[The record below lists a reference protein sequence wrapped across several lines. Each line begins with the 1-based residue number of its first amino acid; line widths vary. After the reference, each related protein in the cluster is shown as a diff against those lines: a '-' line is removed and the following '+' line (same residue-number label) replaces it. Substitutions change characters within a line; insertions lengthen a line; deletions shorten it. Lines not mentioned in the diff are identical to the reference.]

1 MSTTAAR
8 LAGAPERVP
17 MRSQLRAFMAICER
31 DLWVT
36 FRRQPVV
43 FIAQSLLQP
52 IFFLFIF
59 GRVLPAIGAAN
70 ASYSTL
76 LFPGIVALT
85 LFLTSLQNVALPLVI
100 EFGWT
105 KEIEDRLLAPLPSW
119 AVAAQKVFISAFRA
133 IIAGLFLFPL
143 AYLILPG
150 FALTGVNIPLL
161 VLIAVLAPTAAACL
175 GMVLGTTVPPQQ
187 INLMTPLIM
196 TGATYYPWASLGSL
210 PWFQAITLLNP
221 LTYAS
226 EGMRAALTPEVP
238 HMDLMFV
245 LLGLGVSIVGFG
257 AWGVRGFLRR
267 AID

>member
-1 MSTTAAR
+1 M
-8 LAGAPERVP
+8 
-17 MRSQLRAFMAICER
+17 
-31 DLWVT
+31 
-36 FRRQPVV
+36 
-43 FIAQSLLQP
+43 
-52 IFFLFIF
+52 
-59 GRVLPAIGAAN
+59 
-70 ASYSTL
+70 
-76 LFPGIVALT
+76 ALT

-119 AVAAQKVFISAFRA
+119 AVAAQKISISAFRA
-133 IIAGLFLFPL
+133 IIAALFLFPL

-150 FALTGVNIPLL
+150 FELTGVNIPLF

-187 INLMTPLIM
+187 INLMFAIVLTPLIM

-238 HMDLMFV
+238 HMDLIFI

-257 AWGVRGFLRR
+257 AWGIRGFLRR